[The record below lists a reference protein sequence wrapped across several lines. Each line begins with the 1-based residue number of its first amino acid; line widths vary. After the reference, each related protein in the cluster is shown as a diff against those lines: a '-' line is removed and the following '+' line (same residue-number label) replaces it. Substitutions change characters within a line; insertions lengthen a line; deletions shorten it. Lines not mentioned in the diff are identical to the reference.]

1 MRVLQPITRFDE
13 ELAYPL
19 TFVHLCMAE
28 SAKTKPQNQS
38 DMILCYETVTTEGAK
53 HERFMYV
60 LHGIFGSGRNW
71 ASVAR
76 RLVQARPQ
84 LGVRLIDLR
93 QHGASQGF
101 APPHSIAAA
110 AADLQALASELAE
123 QPFAILGHSF
133 GGKVALMYA
142 REHGADLAQVWL
154 IDSTPDARAP
164 GGTSWQMMELV
175 RAAPREY
182 ASREDLVAFLGRH
195 GIAAPVGQWM
205 ATNLERAG
213 NGFRWRF
220 DLDAI
225 EELMNDFFTVDLWD
239 VIEQPPGQLHI
250 HVVKA
255 QESSVLTPEAI
266 QRVKAAAARSQRVF
280 FHEVAGGHWVNADNP
295 GALLELLVQHLT

>member
-1 MRVLQPITRFDE
+1 
-13 ELAYPL
+13 
-19 TFVHLCMAE
+19 
-28 SAKTKPQNQS
+28 
-38 DMILCYETVTTEGAK
+38 MILRHETVTAEGAAS
-53 HERFMYV
+53 ERFIYF

-76 RLVQARPQ
+76 RLVQARPH
-84 LGVRLIDLR
+84 LGVRLIELR

-101 APPHSIAAA
+101 AAPHTIAAA
-110 AADLQALASELAE
+110 AADLQALASELNE
-123 QPFAILGHSF
+123 QPLAVLGHSF

-142 REHGADLAQVWL
+142 REHGSELAQLWM

-164 GGTSWQMMELV
+164 GGSAWQMLELV

-182 ASREDLVAFLGRH
+182 ASRDDLVALLVQH

-213 NGFRWRF
+213 SVFRWRF

-225 EELMNDFFTVDLWD
+225 EQLMNDFFTVDLWD
-239 VIEQPPGQLHI
+239 VIEEPPGRVQV

-255 QESSVLTPEAI
+255 QESSVLTPQAI
-266 QRVKAAAARSQRVF
+266 QRIQAAAARTQRVF
-280 FHEVAGGHWVNADNP
+280 FHEIAGGHWINADNP
-295 GALLELLVQHLT
+295 GALLDLLLRYLS

>member
-1 MRVLQPITRFDE
+1 
-13 ELAYPL
+13 
-19 TFVHLCMAE
+19 
-28 SAKTKPQNQS
+28 
-38 DMILCYETVTTEGAK
+38 MILRHETVTADGATP
-53 HERFMYV
+53 ERFIYF

-71 ASVAR
+71 SSVAR

-101 APPHSIAAA
+101 APPHTITAA
-110 AADLQALASELAE
+110 AADLQALASELKE
-123 QPFAILGHSF
+123 QPFAVLGHSF

-142 REHGADLAQVWL
+142 REHGAELAQVWL

-164 GGTSWQMMELV
+164 GGTAWQMLELV
-175 RAAPREY
+175 RAAPHEY
-182 ASREDLVAFLGRH
+182 ASREDLVAFLVQR

-213 NGFRWRF
+213 NAFRWRF
-220 DLDAI
+220 DLGAI
-225 EELMNDFFTVDLWD
+225 EQLMNDFFTVDLWD

-266 QRVKAAAARSQRVF
+266 QRLKAAAARTQCVF
-280 FHEVAGGHWVNADNP
+280 LHEVAGGHWVNAENP
-295 GALLELLVQHLT
+295 GALLDLLVQYFS